1 MDSTM
6 GQVSDYINEY
16 EQWKAQSPG
25 YIDGLSEFA
34 TKPMEMVSKKFVSTE
49 IGDKVADA
57 LFIIIEKTI
66 LGSEKLVADQEIIEA
81 IQKYD
86 PSITT
91 INDLRNSRNIA
102 AMNQAALSFI
112 ESNTAFAAAQG
123 SEAGARGLL
132 GLPLNIPALFSAV
145 FRMIQQIC
153 SCYGFDYS
161 RPEEKDFILKILA
174 ISASTKEKEKN
185 TALKDIE
192 LSDAIIKAQYSAVAT
207 ETYLKQTEIT
217 LLKQSWD
224 AMDDKSALIR
234 LRNSLKSIGFQLTKK
249 KALQMIPAIS
259 ATIGAVFD
267 SVYTNDVGI
276 IANLLYRQRRINTQT
291 GEVTRVE
298 YDYPA
303 EKLNEKKMINAE
315 TEVPDAAPDEAIL
328 TPLSE
333 PTRIIIQFLIM
344 IALSDNYF
352 DDSEKNY
359 ILETV
364 RDDIGEEL
372 SYDTFRKIT
381 DEVKAKDITEILEYH
396 TKYDQDFK
404 ESLILMGMV
413 VSMVD
418 GKVVPEESALI
429 YHACHLFRISP
440 EKYKQLNKAAFDIY
454 EGVESPG

>member
-1 MDSTM
+1 MHSEAHQIT
-6 GQVSDYINEY
+6 DYINEY
-16 EQWKAQSPG
+16 SLWKTKSPG
-25 YIDGLSEFA
+25 DIEGLSQFA
-34 TKPMEMVSKKFVSTE
+34 TKPIEMVSKKIISPE

-57 LFIIIEKTI
+57 LFTIVEKTI
-66 LGSEKLVADQEIIEA
+66 LGSEKIVTDNEIIEE

-86 PSITT
+86 PSIAYMGD
-91 INDLRNSRNIA
+91 IRKSQNIS
-102 AMNQAALSFI
+102 AMNNAALSFI
-112 ESNTAFAAAQG
+112 RSNTAFAAAQG
-123 SEAGARGLL
+123 AGAGARGLL
-132 GLPLNIPALFSAV
+132 GLPLNIPVLFTSV

-153 SCYGFDYS
+153 SCYGFDYD

-207 ETYLKQTEIT
+207 ETYLKQTEIA
-217 LLKQSWD
+217 LLKQSWSQ
-224 AMDDKSALIR
+224 MDDKSALIL

-259 ATIGAVFD
+259 AIIGAVFD

-276 IANLLYRQRRINTQT
+276 IANLFYRQRRINTQT
-291 GEVTRVE
+291 LEVTKVE
-298 YDYPA
+298 YKYPT
-303 EKLNEKKMINAE
+303 ENLNEKDRVISRKE
-315 TEVPDAAPDEAIL
+315 EPDVTLDEPGL
-328 TPLSE
+328 NPLSE
-333 PTRIIIQFLIM
+333 PNRIIIQFLVM

-364 RDDIGEEL
+364 KEDIGEEL
-372 SYDTFRKIT
+372 SADSFQKIT
-381 DEVKAKDITEILEYH
+381 NEVRDKSITEILDNY

-404 ESLILMGMV
+404 DSLILMGMV

-429 YHACHLFRISP
+429 YHACQMFQISP
-440 EKYKQLNKAAFDIY
+440 EKFKELNKAAFEIY
-454 EGVESPG
+454 EGFKAA